1 MRRHK
6 YNIAIAV
13 LAVGAVGGFAH
24 GCRSMHR
31 GDRHRRAAEICV
43 DEALR
48 EAGLFHAGSDYVDGE
63 HGPRR
68 WEAEVRQLCADEAR
82 RQTGGRYSVL

>member
-6 YNIAIAV
+6 YNIAIAL

-24 GCRSMHR
+24 GFRSMHR

-48 EAGLFHAGSDYVDGE
+48 EAGHHHKGADYVDGH

-82 RQTGGRYSVL
+82 RQTGGRFAI